1 MSNQDKK
8 RAKFIELGQKRVVS
22 AIKAIRLIGN
32 LSNKSNY
39 SYSQKDADKIIRALE
54 DELKLLKRRFQS
66 DSRGSEID
74 FQF

>member
-1 MSNQDKK
+1 M
-8 RAKFIELGQKRVVS
+8 ELGQKRVIN

-39 SYSQKDADKIIRALE
+39 SYTSKDAEKIIRALE
-54 DELKLLKRRFQS
+54 DELKLLKRRFQD

-74 FQF
+74 FRL